1 MSRKRPCCRADE
13 GTTLYVRQV
22 HYAARPEDL
31 RTLFERMGPVRDV
44 YIPLDYYTHESR
56 GFAYVKYEY
65 AGDAERAYK
74 QLHGCAILGRRI
86 AIDWAQGERKTKA
99 EMREK
104 EEMAHARCER
114 GRRRSSSSRRRS
126 RESSSS
132 SRSRTTRRSN
142 TRSSSV
148 RRMEHSAP
156 RSPSVR
162 CRKERR
168 RSCCRCS
175 TSSVHG
181 SGRYA

>member
-1 MSRKRPCCRADE
+1 MSRKRACCRADE

-65 AGDAERAYK
+65 VGDAERAYK

-104 EEMAHARCER
+104 EEMAHARYER
-114 GRRRSSSSRRRS
+114 ERRRGSSTPRRRS
-126 RESSSS
+126 RESSS
-132 SRSRTTRRSN
+132 SRSRTTRRSS

-148 RRMEHSAP
+148 RRVKHSTS

-168 RSCCRCS
+168 RSRSRSS

-181 SGRYA
+181 SGR